1 MILTVINFLNNVR
14 KTAFIRTPLSNN
26 VELFIK
32 VKRVYWNGEISYEQP
47 MKGSVFMCVGMVRI
61 EGKNTIDLSE
71 FLKMDFKLSISFR
84 YY

>member
-1 MILTVINFLNNVR
+1 MR
-14 KTAFIRTPLSNN
+14 KTAFTRTPLSNN

-47 MKGSVFMCVGMVRI
+47 MKGGVFMCVGMVGI
-61 EGKNTIDLSE
+61 EGKNTIDMSGL
-71 FLKMDFKLSISFR
+71 LKMDFKVSISFR